1 MESGTMESGGVERR
15 AMECHRPL
23 PPTTLSIRP
32 ANQVPWDDLKAV
44 FGDRDSG
51 RCNCQ
56 RFKTRGWFWE
66 QATDEQRR
74 AQLRDQANCDDPA
87 ATSTTGLVAYLH
99 DQAEGQR
106 EGQDEGQG
114 RQQDPAAT
122 PVGWVAVEPR
132 TEYQRLLGLPT
143 VWKGRPGEDKED
155 DSVWAVTCFVVRK
168 GYRRRGITYALAAA
182 AVGYA
187 KTNGARAL
195 EGYAMLTQPGREI
208 TWGEL
213 RVGARQVFAEAGF
226 TEVSR
231 PSVRRAVMRID
242 FTTDDGA
249 AGDGAAAGSTAGGR
263 TNSV

>member
-1 MESGTMESGGVERR
+1 MENR
-15 AMECHRPL
+15 AMAGHQPL
-23 PPTTLSIRP
+23 TPTSLSIVP

-44 FGDRDSG
+44 FGDRDYAS

-56 RFKTRGWFWE
+56 HFKTRGWFWE

-74 AQLRDQANCDDPA
+74 AQLRDQANCDDPT

-99 DQAEGQR
+99 NQDHDPDQDHGLDR
-106 EGQDEGQG
+106 EV
-114 RQQDPAAT
+114 T

-132 TEYQRLLGLPT
+132 TEYPRLLGLPT
-143 VWKGRPGEDKED
+143 VWKGRPDEDKQD

-187 KTNGARAL
+187 RTNGARAL

-213 RVGARQVFAEAGF
+213 HVGARQVFAEAGLA
-226 TEVSR
+226 EVSR

-242 FTTDDGA
+242 FDQTVD
-249 AGDGAAAGSTAGGR
+249 GGR
-263 TNSV
+263 

>member
-1 MESGTMESGGVERR
+1 MEG
-15 AMECHRPL
+15 HQPL
-23 PPTTLSIRP
+23 TATSLSIVP

-74 AQLRDQANCDDPA
+74 AQLRGQANCDDPT

-99 DQAEGQR
+99 N
-106 EGQDEGQG
+106 
-114 RQQDPAAT
+114 QDPDRDHDHEAT

-132 TEYQRLLGLPT
+132 TEYPRLLGLPT
-143 VWKGRPGEDKED
+143 VWKGRPDEDKQD
-155 DSVWAVTCFVVRK
+155 DSVWAITCFVVRE

-187 KTNGARAL
+187 RANGARAL

-213 RVGARQVFAEAGF
+213 RVGARQVFAEAGLA
-226 TEVSR
+226 EVSR

-242 FTTDDGA
+242 FDGA
-249 AGDGAAAGSTAGGR
+249 GRDTDGAYGVDEDG
-263 TNSV
+263 

>member
-1 MESGTMESGGVERR
+1 MERR
-15 AMECHRPL
+15 AMERRAMEGHRPL
-23 PPTTLSIRP
+23 TPSSLSIVP

-99 DQAEGQR
+99 EQDQDHDRDRNQDR
-106 EGQDEGQG
+106 GQD
-114 RQQDPAAT
+114 RQAT

-132 TEYQRLLGLPT
+132 TEYPRLLGLPT
-143 VWKGRPGEDKED
+143 VWKGRPDEEKDD

-168 GYRRRGITYALAAA
+168 GYRRRGLTYALAEA

-187 KTNGARAL
+187 RANGARAL

-213 RVGARQVFAEAGF
+213 HVGARQVFAEAGLA
-226 TEVSR
+226 EVSR

-242 FTTDDGA
+242 FTTN
-249 AGDGAAAGSTAGGR
+249 DGAAAGSTADDR
-263 TNSV
+263 AESL

>member
-1 MESGTMESGGVERR
+1 MEGR
-15 AMECHRPL
+15 AMEGQPQ
-23 PPTTLSIRP
+23 PVASASLSIVP

-74 AQLRDQANCDDPA
+74 AQLRDQANCDDPT

-99 DQAEGQR
+99 N
-106 EGQDEGQG
+106 QDHD
-114 RQQDPAAT
+114 RDRDRDHDHDHDRDPDQDPDHEAT

-132 TEYQRLLGLPT
+132 TEYPRLLGLPT
-143 VWKGRPGEDKED
+143 VWKGRPDEDKQD

-168 GYRRRGITYALAAA
+168 GYRRRGITYALAEA

-187 KTNGARAL
+187 RANGAGAL

-213 RVGARQVFAEAGF
+213 HVGARQVFAEAGLA
-226 TEVSR
+226 EVSR

-242 FTTDDGA
+242 FDGE
-249 AGDGAAAGSTAGGR
+249 R
-263 TNSV
+263 

>member
-1 MESGTMESGGVERR
+1 MGG
-15 AMECHRPL
+15 HQPL
-23 PPTTLSIRP
+23 TATSLSIVP

-74 AQLRDQANCDDPA
+74 AQLRDQANCDDPT

-99 DQAEGQR
+99 DNGP
-106 EGQDEGQG
+106 GQDRDPGQD
-114 RQQDPAAT
+114 RHDEAT

-132 TEYQRLLGLPT
+132 TEYPRLLGLPT
-143 VWKGRPGEDKED
+143 VWKGRPDEDKQD

-187 KTNGARAL
+187 RANGARAL

-213 RVGARQVFAEAGF
+213 HVGARQVFAEAGLA
-226 TEVSR
+226 EVSR

-242 FTTDDGA
+242 FDGA
-249 AGDGAAAGSTAGGR
+249 GHHPDGTDEDG
-263 TNSV
+263 

>member
-1 MESGTMESGGVERR
+1 MENR
-15 AMECHRPL
+15 AIDGHQ
-23 PPTTLSIRP
+23 PPTATSLSVVP

-66 QATDEQRR
+66 QATDDQRR
-74 AQLRDQANCDDPA
+74 AQLRDQANCGDPA
-87 ATSTTGLVAYLH
+87 ASSTTGLVAYLH
-99 DQAEGQR
+99 DR
-106 EGQDEGQG
+106 DHGQD
-114 RQQDPAAT
+114 QQAT

-132 TEYQRLLGLPT
+132 TEYPRLRGLPT
-143 VWKGRPGEDKED
+143 VWKGRPAEQKDD

-168 GYRRRGITYALAAA
+168 GYRGRGITYALAEA

-187 KTNGARAL
+187 KANGARAL

-213 RVGARQVFAEAGF
+213 HVGARQVFAEAGLA
-226 TEVSR
+226 EVSR
-231 PSVRRAVMRID
+231 PSVCRAVMRID
-242 FTTDDGA
+242 F
-249 AGDGAAAGSTAGGR
+249 
-263 TNSV
+263 V